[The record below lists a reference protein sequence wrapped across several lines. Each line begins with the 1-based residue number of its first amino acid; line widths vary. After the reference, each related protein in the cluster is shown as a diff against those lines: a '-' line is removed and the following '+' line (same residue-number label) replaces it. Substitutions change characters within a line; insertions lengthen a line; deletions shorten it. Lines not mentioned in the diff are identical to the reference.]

1 MMSDGGNVEDTI
13 ESLRDLVS
21 QAQTAISTLTTTLN
35 SHAGNRSN
43 PHGVNP
49 GQIGAMSAT
58 PGWIEFQP
66 GAENSFGGF
75 LDFHFQGSQADY
87 TSRIIESANGTIQ
100 VNNVTCTNDKNPAV
114 AQARNIYAGTGD
126 IGAGASLSTGAIY
139 LVYE

>member
-1 MMSDGGNVEDTI
+1 M
-13 ESLRDLVS
+13 
-21 QAQTAISTLTTTLN
+21 
-35 SHAGNRSN
+35 SN

-49 GQIGAMSAT
+49 AQIGAMSAT
-58 PGWIEFQP
+58 PGWIEFNP
-66 GAENSFGGF
+66 GTSNAFGGF

-87 TSRIIESANGTIQ
+87 TSRIIESASGTIQ
-100 VNNVTCTNDKNPAV
+100 VNNLICTNDSNPAI